1 MARFFERFCTAT
13 EAVAGILL
21 AVVTLLIVASAVGRY
36 LFTAPIPDSF
46 DLSRLL
52 IGAAVMWG
60 FAALGY
66 RGSHIKV
73 EILADALPPR
83 IKRVVNA
90 LAWSL
95 VLLFVVL
102 LAWKMFGRVESA
114 FGSGEATF
122 DLRIL
127 VWPLLGLIWAGT
139 AAAVVTVAVRL
150 VLIVWRG
157 EPLDHAERID
167 IEPAEGEARS

>member
-1 MARFFERFCTAT
+1 MARLLERFCAGT
-13 EAVAGILL
+13 EAVAGLLL
-21 AVVTLLIVASAVGRY
+21 ALVTVLIVVSAVGRY
-36 LFTAPIPDSF
+36 LFAFPVPDSF

-73 EILADALPPR
+73 ELFADALPRPL
-83 IKRVVNA
+83 KRVVDA
-90 LAWSL
+90 LAWAL

-114 FGSGEATF
+114 FRSGEATF
-122 DLRIL
+122 DLRIV
-127 VWPLLGLIWAGT
+127 VWPLMGVIWLGT
-139 AAAVVTVAVRL
+139 AAAVVTVGARLGLIIVR
-150 VLIVWRG
+150 G
-157 EPLDHAERID
+157 DTLDHAERIQAD
-167 IEPAEGEARS
+167 DEAVR